1 VKNIALPGEVSA
13 FVMEIPPYHIPT
25 LKGVML
31 RTWDRLKG
39 FVVRAGQVIVVI
51 VACLAFLNSWGVD
64 GSFGNE
70 DSDNSVLSAIGKT
83 IVPTFK
89 PMVVTEENWP
99 AAVGVFTGILAKEA
113 VVGTMNSLY
122 DTMAREANKAKAE
135 EGKGEE
141 KKAEEE
147 EEGFSFVNTLA
158 KASQSVV
165 DNLSDLAGA
174 FLDPMGIKVD
184 DLSDTA
190 AAAEEQEVTVDTVK
204 VMQTLFGSSFAAF
217 CYLLMVLLY
226 VPCGAAM
233 ATVYREAGA
242 AWAVFLAAWT
252 LAVGYSTATV
262 TYRVGTF
269 AENPVFSTVCILA
282 CAVIMGGM
290 LIWMRTFVRKN
301 RGKGPK
307 VIPIVQVNAKA

>member
-1 VKNIALPGEVSA
+1 
-13 FVMEIPPYHIPT
+13 
-25 LKGVML
+25 
-31 RTWDRLKG
+31 
-39 FVVRAGQVIVVI
+39 
-51 VACLAFLNSWGVD
+51 
-64 GSFGNE
+64 
-70 DSDNSVLSAIGKT
+70 
-83 IVPTFK
+83 
-89 PMVVTEENWP
+89 
-99 AAVGVFTGILAKEA
+99 
-113 VVGTMNSLY
+113 MNSLY

-190 AAAEEQEVTVDTVK
+190 AVVEEQDVTVDTVK